1 LLNDAFR
8 LLNAIFGAAAIYYL
22 YQIITNQT
30 LHAMK
35 IAYTIG
41 YYLIITIILL
51 LTMHTY
57 GQGPIKNYSTEW
69 KKADDLIGK
78 GLNRDALEQ
87 VKKIYGL
94 AKKEN
99 QDAQVIK
106 AAVYMTQLQTENRE
120 NNAIASIKELEQEV
134 AASAGPAR
142 SILAS
147 LVASEYYAYYQAVR
161 WQLYDR
167 TATVTFDKTDIAT
180 WGTEDFHEK
189 VGALFLESIQDE
201 AALKRTKLD
210 NYDAIITKGNM
221 RKLRPTLFDLL
232 AFRALEYFSS
242 DERNIKKPA
251 YAFEI
256 NTASAFDPA
265 ADFVHRKFETKDSAS
280 LEHHALL
287 LYQKLTAFH
296 LEDKDAGALVDVDL
310 ARLQYVRQKSVH
322 PDKDAL
328 YFMAVSHV
336 ADQYQS
342 TPAAAQA
349 WYLKAFWLNE
359 EADRYKPG
367 SDSTLR
373 FKRVKA
379 LEICQKVSRENPE
392 TEGGINAF
400 NLAKQITRKNLNFSM
415 EAVNVI
421 GKPFRVLVKYK
432 NFTKL
437 FLRVV
442 KAVDLIKN
450 SLERDDN
457 NTKWP
462 RLTSAQPLRAW
473 EQPLPETNDHQEHAV
488 EIKSDGLPSGEYVLL
503 ASSDPEFKNNETI
516 LGATLFYVSDIS
528 YVQKE
533 ADFFILNRDNGQPLA
548 GASVQLWEKG
558 YNYNTRT
565 YVNNKGQRLTTDT
578 FGHIKM
584 PPLQLNNSN
593 YQQLFEISHQQDKLF
608 LQGYN
613 MRYYSNDEETDESAD
628 KAEHVYLFTDR
639 SLYRPGQTVYY
650 KGIATKGKSVLRD
663 QRAEFT
669 VTLYNANAEHVAE
682 TKQHVNAFGSF
693 SGSFNIPQSGL
704 TGNFYIQI
712 RDEYQV
718 DFRVEE
724 YKRPR
729 FAIEFDTLK
738 TTYKV
743 NEQIKVTGKALAYAG
758 NAIDRA
764 TVKYRVV
771 RTPRMIYTW
780 MVKRWWQPAQPMEI
794 AHGDTTTGIDGAFHL
809 NFEAIPDLKIDPKT
823 DPVFD
828 YTVYA
833 DVTDSN
839 GETRSSQTQIS
850 VSYKSYVLQAD
861 IPSKLDVSRF
871 KSVSI
876 RTENLA
882 GAFAPADA
890 TIRIERIVPENRL
903 IRNRFWQRPDLFV
916 ISKEDYLKSFPND
929 EYSDE
934 TEMENWEVTGTALG
948 KTVSLSPDTE
958 VPVSEYS
965 LTAGFYE
972 IQISTVNAA
981 GEKLTDIKFIELTD
995 PNAKK
1000 LTHPQYVAPMHSKA
1014 TEPGEKGRYALGT
1027 SAEKAFLITSTNR
1040 ESAAKDFS
1048 YLTLNDELRTF
1059 DYTTSEGD
1067 RGGYSVDYMFVKHNR
1082 VHTYTET
1089 ITVPW
1094 TNKELKI
1101 EYETFRDKTLP
1112 GSKETWKV
1120 KISGYHKEKVAAEML
1135 GSMYDASLDQF
1146 YLHQWTKPYVWHERT
1161 DLKYWTDNGNFR
1173 SADAGIRYAEHG
1185 EYKSFDKRYDELIQ
1199 SFGIYHGQGRHMSAA
1214 GGGRSVRMRVAGK
1227 NSGILVVEPQAAP
1240 MEMEEKSTS
1249 IGMDGDPKLDEVVK
1263 VGYGT
1268 NLKQKKTKAGDA
1280 ETSPPSNAAPSL
1292 RTNFNETAFF
1302 LPDLKTDSDGNI
1314 TFSFTMPEALTKW
1327 KFQALVHTQ
1336 ELALGYSS
1344 KEIITQKELMVQPN
1358 PPRFLREGDRI
1369 SFPVKVVNLTKTMLE
1384 GEVTLQLIDTE
1395 TNQPVD
1401 VIFKNGKPTGHFSI
1415 AAGQSGTTLFTL
1427 EIPKGFNK
1435 MVTWRAVAKAGN
1447 LSDGEENMLPVLPNR
1462 MLVTESMAISMKGN
1476 GTKHFTFEKLLGSS
1490 KSTTLTHQS
1499 VTVEYS
1505 SNPAWYAV
1513 QSLPYLME
1521 YPYECAEQ
1529 TWNRYYANTLAS
1541 HIVNASPR
1549 IAQVFKSW
1557 KGTDALQSNLS
1568 KNQELKSLLLEE
1580 TPWVL
1585 ASKTDE
1591 EQKRNIALLF
1601 DLARME
1607 NELNASM
1614 VKLQEMQSSNGGF
1627 VWFKGGPDDR
1637 YITQYIVTGIGHLQ
1651 KIKAFAPMQQQKIN
1665 AILEKAIPYLDK
1677 RIQEDYNNLLKY
1689 KTDLKKYVPG
1699 PVELQYLYAR
1709 SFFTRPIPAVSQK
1722 AYQYYRDRAKLTW
1735 VSQSKLLQGMT
1746 ALVAQRTQDSKTAK
1760 QILESLRQTAVRHEE
1775 LGMYWKT
1782 NQRGWWWHE
1791 APIERQALL
1800 IEAFQEISNDQPTVA
1815 ELKTWLL
1822 KNKQTN
1828 SWESTK
1834 ATAEACYALL
1844 MTGSDWL
1851 SETSRATI
1859 RLGDTEIRQEDEKPE
1874 NGTGYFKNTIN
1885 SGIVPAMANINL
1897 QIEGK
1902 SASGLSQAPGWGAV
1916 YWQYFED
1923 LDKITFSETPLKLSK
1938 QLFVETNTDSG
1949 PVLTPIR
1956 EGGAVKVG
1964 DKIKVR
1970 IELRVDR
1977 DMEYVHMK
1985 DMRASGLE
1993 PVNVLSGYRW
2003 QGGLGYYESTR
2014 DASTNFFFNALRKG
2028 TYVFEYPLFI
2038 THEGDFSNGITTIQ
2052 CMYAPE
2058 FTAHSEGV
2066 RLKALPRN

>member
-1 LLNDAFR
+1 
-8 LLNAIFGAAAIYYL
+8 
-22 YQIITNQT
+22 
-30 LHAMK
+30 MK
-35 IAYTIG
+35 IAHTFG
-41 YYLIITIILL
+41 YYLIITIIIS

-57 GQGPIKNYSTEW
+57 GQGPIKTYNAEW
-69 KKADDLIGK
+69 KKVDELTGK
-78 GLNRDALEQ
+78 GLGKDALEQ
-87 VKKIYGL
+87 VRKIHLL
-94 AKKEN
+94 AKQDK

-106 AAVYMTQLQTENRE
+106 AAVYMMQLQTENRE
-120 NNAIASIKELEQEV
+120 DNALASIHDLEKEV
-134 AASAGPAR
+134 SASTGPGR
-142 SILAS
+142 SILTSLLAS
-147 LVASEYYAYYQAVR
+147 QYYFYYQTVR
-161 WQLYDR
+161 WQLYRR
-167 TATVTFDKTDIAT
+167 TATVNFDKTDIAT
-180 WGTEDFHEK
+180 WGTEDFHQK
-189 VGALFLESIQDE
+189 IGGLYLESIRDE
-201 AALKRTKLD
+201 ALLKNTRLD
-210 NYDAIITKGNM
+210 PFDAIITKGSM
-221 RKLRPTLFDLL
+221 RKLRPTLYDLL
-232 AFRALEYFSS
+232 TFKALEYFST
-242 DERNIKKPA
+242 EEPNIKKPA
-251 YAFEI
+251 YRFEI

-265 ADFVHRKFETKDSAS
+265 TNFIHRKFETKDSAS
-280 LEHHALL
+280 LEHQALL
-287 LYQKLTAFH
+287 LYQKLIAFH
-296 LEDKDAGALVDVDL
+296 LDDKDPDALIDVDL

-349 WYLKAFWLNE
+349 WYLKALWLNG
-359 EADRYKPG
+359 EADGYKPG
-367 SDSTLR
+367 TDSTLR
-373 FKRVKA
+373 FERVKV
-379 LEICQKVSRENPE
+379 LEICQRIARKNPE
-392 TEGGINAF
+392 TEGGVNAF
-400 NLAKQITRKNLNFSM
+400 NLVKQITRKSLYFSM
-415 EAVNVI
+415 EQVNVVD
-421 GKPFRVLVKYK
+421 KPFRVLVKYK
-432 NFTKL
+432 NFNKL

-442 KAVDLIKN
+442 KATDPIKN
-450 SLERDDN
+450 GLERDDN
-457 NTKWP
+457 DTKWT

-473 EQPLPETNDHQEHAV
+473 EQLLPETGDYQEHAV
-488 EIKSDGLPSGEYVLL
+488 EIKSDGLASGEYVLL
-503 ASSDPEFKNNETI
+503 IGSDAGFKNNEAV

-528 YVQKE
+528 YVQKGE
-533 ADFFILNRDNGQPLA
+533 DFFVLNRDSGQPLA
-548 GASVQLWEKG
+548 EATVQVWEKS
-558 YNYNTRT
+558 YNYNTRA
-565 YVNNKGQRLTTDT
+565 YVSNKGFRFVTDP
-578 FGHIKM
+578 FGRFKM
-584 PPLQLNNSN
+584 PPLTQTNSAR
-593 YQQLFEISHQQDKLF
+593 QTLFEINYQKERLF
-608 LQGYN
+608 LHEN
-613 MRYYSNDEETDESAD
+613 TSRYYYNEGSEEEQDN
-628 KAEHVYLFTDR
+628 KAVHAYLFTDR

-650 KGIATKGKSVLRD
+650 KGIVRKGNSVLNDRN
-663 QRAEFT
+663 AEFT

-682 TKQHVNAFGSF
+682 AKHRVNAFGSF
-693 SGSFNIPQSGL
+693 SGSFVIPQNGL
-704 TGNFYIQI
+704 TGNFYIQF
-712 RDEYQV
+712 RDDYRA

-729 FAIEFDTLK
+729 FAVGFDTLK

-743 NEQIKVTGKALAYAG
+743 NEQIKVTGRALAYAG
-758 NAIDRA
+758 NPIDGA
-764 TVKYRVV
+764 TVKYRVM

-794 AHGDTTTGIDGAFHL
+794 VHGDTVTGPDGAFQV

-828 YTVYA
+828 YAIYA

-850 VSYKSYVLQAD
+850 VSYKSYILQAD
-861 IPSKLDVSRF
+861 IPSKLDVGQF
-871 KSVSI
+871 KSLSV
-876 RTENLA
+876 RTKNLA
-882 GAFAPADA
+882 GAFAPVDA
-890 TIRIERIVPENRL
+890 TIRIERIVPEKRL
-903 IRNRFWQRPDLFV
+903 IRTRFWPQPDLFV
-916 ISKEDYLKSFPND
+916 MTKSEYVTHFPND
-929 EYSDE
+929 EYNGE
-934 TEMENWEVTGTALG
+934 TEMENWEVTGPGFG
-948 KTVSLSPDTE
+948 KTSSLSPDTE
-958 VPVSEYS
+958 IPVSEFVLS
-965 LTAGFYE
+965 AGFYK

-981 GEKLTDIKFIELTD
+981 GEKLTDVKFIELTD

-1000 LTHPQYVAPMHSKA
+1000 LTHPQYVAPTRSKA
-1014 TEPGEKGRYALGT
+1014 IEPGEKGQYTLGS
-1027 SAEKAFLITSTNR
+1027 SAENVFLVASSNQK
-1040 ESAAKDFS
+1040 SATKDFS
-1048 YLTLNDELRTF
+1048 YITLNDEIRTF
-1059 DYTTSEGD
+1059 NYTASEAD
-1067 RGGYSVDYMFVKHNR
+1067 RGGYFVDYMFVKHNR

-1089 ITVPW
+1089 IAVPW
-1094 TNKELKI
+1094 TNKDLKI

-1120 KISGYHKEKVAAEML
+1120 KISGYRKEKLAAEML

-1146 YLHQWTKPYVWHERT
+1146 YPHQWTKPYVWRENIG
-1161 DLKYWTDNGNFR
+1161 LKYWVDNGNFR
-1173 SADAGIRYAEHG
+1173 LADADVLNG
-1185 EYKSFDKRYDELIQ
+1185 EYSVYKSFNKRYDVLIQ
-1199 SFGIYHGQGRHMSAA
+1199 GFGSYYDQDRSMSAA
-1214 GGGRSVRMRVAGK
+1214 GGGRSRVMRMAVSGVAQSAPAPESAMMDTSEELKEAVIAKKVPVG
-1227 NSGILVVEPQAAP
+1227 NSEQD
-1240 MEMEEKSTS
+1240 EERTKTSKSATAL
-1249 IGMDGDPKLDEVVK
+1249 PNNTTPAV
-1263 VGYGT
+1263 
-1268 NLKQKKTKAGDA
+1268 
-1280 ETSPPSNAAPSL
+1280 

-1302 LPDLKTDSDGNI
+1302 LPDLKTDRNGNI

-1327 KFQALVHTQ
+1327 KFQALAHTQ

-1358 PPRFLREGDRI
+1358 APRFLREGDRI
-1369 SFPVKVVNLTKTMLE
+1369 GFPVKVVNLTKAMLQ

-1395 TNQPVD
+1395 TGRSVD
-1401 VIFKNGKPTGHFSI
+1401 DLFRNSKPSSTFSI
-1415 AAGQSGTTLFTL
+1415 AASQSETVLFSL

-1462 MLVTESMAISMKGN
+1462 MLVTESMPVSIKGN
-1476 GTKHFTFEKLLGSS
+1476 GTKHFRFEKLIGSS
-1490 KSTTLTHQS
+1490 KSATLTHQS
-1499 VTVEYS
+1499 VTVEYT

-1513 QSLPYLME
+1513 QSMPYLME

-1557 KGTDALQSNLS
+1557 KGTDALKSNLA
-1568 KNQELKSLLLEE
+1568 KNQELKSLLLQE

-1585 ASKTDE
+1585 ASKSEE

-1627 VWFKGGPDDR
+1627 VWFKGGPDNR

-1651 KIKAFAPMQQQKIN
+1651 KIKALLPVQQKGIE

-1677 RIQEDYNNLLKY
+1677 RIQEDYQNLVKY
-1689 KTDLKKYVPG
+1689 KTDLKSYVPG

-1709 SFFTRPIPAVSQK
+1709 SFFSRPIPSGSQR
-1722 AYQYYRDRAKLTW
+1722 AYQYYRDRARATW

-1746 ALVAQRTQDSKTAK
+1746 ALVAQRSQDSKTAN
-1760 QILESLRQTAVRHEE
+1760 QILESLRQTAVRNED
-1775 LGMYWKT
+1775 LGMYWTT

-1800 IEAFQEISNDQPTVA
+1800 IEAFQEIDNDQSTVA
-1815 ELKTWLL
+1815 DLKTWLL

-1844 MTGSDWL
+1844 MNGSDWL
-1851 SETSRATI
+1851 AESPQATVRVGTI
-1859 RLGDTEIRQEDEKPE
+1859 EVSSSGKKTEG
-1874 NGTGYFKNTIN
+1874 GTGYFKQTID
-1885 SGIVPAMANINL
+1885 SAITAQMGDINL
-1897 QIEGK
+1897 VVNGGA
-1902 SASGLSQAPGWGAV
+1902 ASSQLPSWGAV

-1923 LDKITFSETPLKLSK
+1923 LDKITFAETPLKLSK
-1938 QLFVETNTDSG
+1938 QLFVETNTDKG
-1949 PVLTPIR
+1949 PVLTPVR
-1956 EGGAVKVG
+1956 EGEAVKVG

-1985 DMRASGLE
+1985 DMRAAGLE

-2014 DASTNFFFNALRKG
+2014 DASTNFFFHALPKG

-2058 FTAHSEGV
+2058 FTAHSEGI
-2066 RLKALPRN
+2066 RLKALPRK

>member
-1 LLNDAFR
+1 
-8 LLNAIFGAAAIYYL
+8 
-22 YQIITNQT
+22 
-30 LHAMK
+30 MK
-35 IAYTIG
+35 IAYTFG
-41 YYLIITIILL
+41 YYLIITIIIS

-57 GQGPIKNYSTEW
+57 GQGPVKNYNAEW
-69 KKADDLIGK
+69 KKVDELTGK
-78 GLNRDALEQ
+78 GLDKDALEQ
-87 VKKIYGL
+87 VRKIHLL
-94 AKKEN
+94 ARQDK

-106 AAVYMTQLQTENRE
+106 AAVYMMQLQAENRE
-120 NNAIASIKELEQEV
+120 DNAIASVLDLEKEV
-134 AASAGPAR
+134 SASTGPTK
-142 SILAS
+142 SILTNLLAS
-147 LVASEYYAYYQAVR
+147 QYYFYYQTVR
-161 WQLYDR
+161 WQLYRR
-167 TATVTFDKTDIAT
+167 TATANFDKTDIAT
-180 WGTEDFHEK
+180 WGTEDFHQK
-189 VGALFLESIQDE
+189 ISALYLESIRDE
-201 AALKRTKLD
+201 ALLKNTRLESF
-210 NYDAIITKGNM
+210 DAIITKGNT
-221 RKLRPTLFDLL
+221 RKLRPTLYDLL
-232 AFRALEYFSS
+232 TFKALEYFST
-242 DERNIKKPA
+242 DEPNIKKPA
-251 YAFEI
+251 YKFEI

-265 ADFVHRKFETKDSAS
+265 ADFIHRKFETKDSAS

-287 LYQKLTAFH
+287 LYQKLIAFH
-296 LEDKDAGALVDVDL
+296 LEDKDPDALIDVDL

-328 YFMAVSHV
+328 YFMAVSHI

-349 WYLKAFWLNE
+349 WYLKALWFNG
-359 EADRYKPG
+359 EADNYKPG

-379 LEICQKVSRENPE
+379 LEICQRIARENPE
-392 TEGGINAF
+392 TEGGLNAF
-400 NLAKQITRKNLNFSM
+400 NLAKQIIRKSLYFSM
-415 EAVNVI
+415 EQVNVVD
-421 GKPFRVLVKYK
+421 KPFRMLVKYK
-432 NFTKL
+432 NFNKL
-437 FLRVV
+437 FVRVV
-442 KAVDLIKN
+442 KANDLIRT

-457 NTKWP
+457 DTKWP
-462 RLTSAQPLRAW
+462 RLTSSKPFRAW
-473 EQPLPETNDHQEHAV
+473 EQSLPETGDYQEHAV

-503 ASSDPEFKNNETI
+503 VSSDAGFKNGEAV

-528 YVQKE
+528 HVQKGE
-533 ADFFILNRDNGQPLA
+533 DFFVLNRDSGQPLA
-548 GASVQLWEKG
+548 GATVQVWEKS

-565 YVNNKGQRLTTDT
+565 YLSNKGPKFTTDP
-578 FGHIKM
+578 FGRFKL
-584 PPLQLNNSN
+584 PAPVQTNSSRQTLLEIT
-593 YQQLFEISHQQDKLF
+593 YQQDRLF
-608 LQGYN
+608 LQEHAS
-613 MRYYSNDEETDESAD
+613 RYYYSEENTDEQANGTIQ
-628 KAEHVYLFTDR
+628 AYLFTDR

-650 KGIATKGKSVLRD
+650 KGIVRKGTRVLND
-663 QRAEFT
+663 QSAEFT

-682 TKQHVNAFGSF
+682 AKHHVNTFGSF
-693 SGSFNIPQSGL
+693 NGSFIIPQSCL

-712 RDEYQV
+712 RDEYRA

-729 FAIEFDTLK
+729 FAVGFDTLK

-743 NEQIKVTGKALAYAG
+743 NEHIKVTGRALAYAG
-758 NAIDRA
+758 NAIDGA
-764 TVKYRVV
+764 TVKYRVM

-780 MVKRWWQPAQPMEI
+780 MVRRWWQPAQPMEI
-794 AHGDTTTGIDGAFHL
+794 AHGDTVTGPDGAFQVH
-809 NFEAIPDLKIDPKT
+809 FEAIPDLKIDPKT

-828 YTVYA
+828 YAIYA

-850 VSYKSYVLQAD
+850 VSYKSYVLRAD
-861 IPSKLDVSRF
+861 IPSKMDVGQF
-871 KSVSI
+871 KSLSL

-890 TIRIERIVPENRL
+890 KIRIERIVPEKRL
-903 IRNRFWQRPDLFV
+903 IRTRFWPQPDLFV
-916 ISKEDYLKSFPND
+916 MTKSEYVTHFPND
-929 EYSDE
+929 EYNGE
-934 TEMENWEVTGTALG
+934 TEMENWGVTGPGFG

-958 VPVSEYS
+958 IPVSEFALS
-965 LTAGFYE
+965 AGFYK

-981 GEKLTDIKFIELTD
+981 GEKLTDVKFIELTD
-995 PNAKK
+995 PNVKK
-1000 LTHPQYVAPMHSKA
+1000 LTHPQYVAPTHSKA
-1014 TEPGEKGRYALGT
+1014 IEPGEKGEYSLGT
-1027 SAEKAFLITSTNR
+1027 SAEKVFLVTSTNQK
-1040 ESAAKDFS
+1040 SATKDFS
-1048 YLTLNDELRTF
+1048 YIILNDEVKTF
-1059 DYTTSEGD
+1059 NYTASEAD

-1082 VHTYTET
+1082 VHTYMET
-1089 ITVPW
+1089 IVVPW
-1094 TNKELKI
+1094 TNKDLKI

-1120 KISGYHKEKVAAEML
+1120 KISGYRKEKVAAEML

-1146 YLHQWTKPYVWHERT
+1146 YPHQWMKPYVWRQST
-1161 DLKYWTDNGNFR
+1161 GLKYWTDNGNFR
-1173 SADAGIRYAEHG
+1173 SANANIRDTQYG
-1185 EYKSFDKRYDELIQ
+1185 EYKSFNKSYDQLIR
-1199 SFGIYHGQGRHMSAA
+1199 GWGMNDLYMPMTAA
-1214 GGGRSVRMRVAGK
+1214 GGGRSRVMRMATKGT
-1227 NSGILVVEPQAAP
+1227 VVESMPQAAP
-1240 MEMEEKSTS
+1240 MMADNLAEEATDAKEAPARSQEEKKNKT
-1249 IGMDGDPKLDEVVK
+1249 GD
-1263 VGYGT
+1263 T
-1268 NLKQKKTKAGDA
+1268 
-1280 ETSPPSNAAPSL
+1280 ETTPQDNTVPSL

-1302 LPDLKTDSDGNI
+1302 LPDLKTDGEGNI

-1327 KFQALVHTQ
+1327 KFQALAHTQ

-1344 KEIITQKELMVQPN
+1344 QEIITQKDLMVQPN
-1358 PPRFLREGDRI
+1358 APRFLREGDRI
-1369 SFPVKVVNLTKTMLE
+1369 GFPVKVVNLTKAMLQ
-1384 GEVTLQLIDTE
+1384 GEVKLQLIDTE
-1395 TNQPVD
+1395 TGRPVD
-1401 VIFKNGKPTGHFSI
+1401 DLFRNNRPSGTFSI
-1415 AAGQSGTTLFTL
+1415 AASQSETVLFSL

-1447 LSDGEENMLPVLPNR
+1447 LSDGEENMLPILPNR
-1462 MLVTESMAISMKGN
+1462 MLVTESMPLSIKGN
-1476 GTKHFTFEKLLGSS
+1476 GTKHFTFGKLASS
-1490 KSTTLTHQS
+1490 SQSATLTHQS

-1549 IAQVFKSW
+1549 IAQIFKLW
-1557 KGTDALQSNLS
+1557 KGKDALQSNLH
-1568 KNQELKSLLLEE
+1568 KNQELKSLVLQE

-1585 ASKTDE
+1585 ASKTEDQ
-1591 EQKRNIALLF
+1591 QKRNIALLF
-1601 DLARME
+1601 DLAKME

-1651 KIKAFAPMQQQKIN
+1651 KIKAFLPVQQRAIN
-1665 AILEKAIPYLDK
+1665 AILEKAIPYLDQ
-1677 RIQEDYNNLLKY
+1677 RIQEDYKNLIKY
-1689 KTDLKKYVPG
+1689 KTDLKSYVPG

-1709 SFFTRPIPAVSQK
+1709 SFFSQPIPTGSQK
-1722 AYQYYRDRAKLTW
+1722 AYQYYRDRARATW

-1746 ALVAQRTQDSKTAK
+1746 ALVAQRMQDSKTAN
-1760 QILESLRQTAVRHEE
+1760 QILESLRQTAIRNEE
-1775 LGMYWKT
+1775 LGMYWKA
-1782 NQRGWWWHE
+1782 NQRGWWWHD

-1800 IEAFQEISNDQPTVA
+1800 IEAFQEIGNDQPTIA
-1815 ELKTWLL
+1815 ALKTWLL

-1844 MTGSDWL
+1844 MNGSDWL
-1851 SETSRATI
+1851 AESPQATV
-1859 RLGDTEIRQEDEKPE
+1859 RVGDTEISSTSQKTES
-1874 NGTGYFKNTIN
+1874 GTGYFKQTID
-1885 SGIVPAMANINL
+1885 SGITAQMGNIDLIVN
-1897 QIEGK
+1897 GGT
-1902 SASGLSQAPGWGAV
+1902 ASSRLPGWGAV

-1923 LDKITFSETPLKLSK
+1923 LDKITFAETPLKLSK
-1938 QLFVETNTDSG
+1938 QLFVETNTDNG
-1949 PVLTPIR
+1949 PVLTPVR
-1956 EGGAVKVG
+1956 EGDVVKVG

-2014 DASTNFFFNALRKG
+2014 DASTNFFFDALRKG

-2066 RLKALPRN
+2066 RLKALPRK